1 MGDSEPPPRLGAN
14 HTVTIDAKEEN
25 IWCAQTCDFMI
36 DWYVLFIV
44 DIAGVGIFF
53 LTG

>member
-1 MGDSEPPPRLGAN
+1 MGNGELPHWLGAN

-36 DWYVLFIV
+36 DWYVLYIV
-44 DIAGVGIFF
+44 EIASVRIFF